1 VTGFRVM
8 SLTEKIPNC
17 IADRLVGCT
26 HNYSGYMT
34 AHVLRPCPPGGHD
47 PSAVR
52 NLTALQPIP
61 AQLLHVTVVE
71 PSVDVDHVA
80 STPRTRSRAFPP
92 SPPSRPLP
100 SRNSLRARGS
110 RGASS
115 RPGWPRWWAE
125 SSSSSRRP
133 GSRAC
138 RRSSPAGLSPAL
150 ARGCCSRAASSR
162 CRGSRRRI
170 AAPRFWPASSSPAT
184 SGSPCRCSGSACSRS
199 GSSRGSPSSPSAALL
214 AGTAI
219 SARSLLARDRRA
231 PGRRRVLTPVVE
243 Q

>member
-1 VTGFRVM
+1 MSVTAVLRTIRSVSAAMWASSVVGDEEKNGGLWCSPIANTSSPTSSARRAICAIASMRSASLGVWPVTGFRVM

-92 SPPSRPLP
+92 SPPSRPL
-100 SRNSLRARGS
+100 
-110 RGASS
+110 
-115 RPGWPRWWAE
+115 
-125 SSSSSRRP
+125 
-133 GSRAC
+133 
-138 RRSSPAGLSPAL
+138 
-150 ARGCCSRAASSR
+150 
-162 CRGSRRRI
+162 
-170 AAPRFWPASSSPAT
+170 
-184 SGSPCRCSGSACSRS
+184 
-199 GSSRGSPSSPSAALL
+199 
-214 AGTAI
+214 
-219 SARSLLARDRRA
+219 
-231 PGRRRVLTPVVE
+231 
-243 Q
+243 